1 MHNNIPAEPDPAN
14 GSDPQ
19 IDPYERFNELAMRL
33 QKHGASPWNLLDDQL
48 MDNLIGTDQPEV
60 DPDFADLANSL
71 RNLQLFSIV
80 ERDLVAD
87 VDFNTSEELLDD
99 DVPIQ
104 EFEKA
109 TVLGRFELREIIGRG
124 SFGIVYRAFDRLTR
138 REVALKMPRPE
149 LRGLKTIKERFYREA
164 ASMSQLVHPGLVPL
178 LDIGVAEG
186 MPYLVSRLVN
196 GPNLEQW
203 LELTI
208 RPISPKLAAVW
219 IKQLAEAIDH
229 LHQRNILHCDLKP
242 SNILLE
248 HPYAEDPVEL
258 PPEHLAVRV
267 TDFGSASRI
276 RSEKN
281 LKTNDLQGTLCFMAP
296 EQLQANS
303 HIDARTDVY
312 AVSAILYELLT
323 DKPVFNEPD
332 PAQLRDDISHKTPIA
347 PRTIRHELPVALEA
361 IAMKGLSKN
370 PENRYQSAGEMAEDL
385 DAWLNYRTPQVLKHD
400 PIRRTSL
407 FFRRNR
413 LIASFLFVMMVG
425 VTTFFVLRVQQNRF
439 LHQLDVERFRLSW
452 WNDYVNSMETAQKYL
467 AYNNKERLNELLDET
482 SAWPADAEVKDDP
495 REFSWYYLNQE
506 RRKMSKLVDGLPE
519 NVLHYVMAAAPVSN
533 MIWVGGIDGFAREVD
548 PVQLKVIREISFSPN
563 APIDSIAVSP
573 DNQYLAIGKS
583 NGHIDLYSLKESRLI
598 SNKKGHSS
606 QVVSLAFT
614 LDSQKLI
621 SSGFDGR
628 LVIRDIEKA
637 TELIYQSEP
646 SPNTNKKPRL
656 YSTTLLP
663 GQTHLA
669 VCSEDKK
676 IRIIDIAT
684 AKLTKSLLGHF
695 DEVIQSLVSAN
706 GKWLISAS
714 KDRTIA
720 FWDLNTMELANQ
732 ISMDQN
738 LGQFNSASQ
747 TGLRTERFS
756 PLANIYGMNAVA
768 IDLGSG
774 HIDIFGIP
782 SGSKIGRLNGHQKS
796 VTSIVYQ
803 PWNRSIASIGRDFEM
818 RIWDQPCRDLIPDIR
833 FFEIK
838 PESNGKETIFL
849 SDDFND
855 RSQILTG
862 GQNVKTIKTLIDG
875 EFKDSATAFHGK
887 YLGVIKKRLDQK
899 EAGQVTQTF
908 QFATNALEPDQ
919 EKFTRKIEWREV
931 KNFPL
936 KLRITDP
943 IVHGSK
949 TKPYFV
955 VIDGDQNLYFI
966 DLTDDKSPK
975 TIFIAD
981 KVQDACFAPN
991 QNEILVIR
999 SVQSSQLFWN
1009 IDKSSWTKKAGE
1021 YSGSD
1026 WSTASYSPDGTL
1038 IAIYKV
1044 GGKLLI
1050 FDKKTFKLEKEIHLP
1065 EIGNRRVRNILWNRD
1080 SKQILVSMSIKE
1092 MLLLDYKT
1100 GKPLLRWDFGMRMIH
1115 DVQFSNDGESI
1126 WVLEGSTIFDR
1137 LKSTQRRL
1145 FRFYAPRNKT
1155 TETITKPE
1163 SGQITLSP

>member
-1 MHNNIPAEPDPAN
+1 MHNHIPEPDPSN

-19 IDPYERFNELAMRL
+19 IDPYERFNELAIRL
-33 QKHGASPWNLLDDQL
+33 QKHGDSPWNLLDDQL
-48 MDNLIGTDQPEV
+48 MDKLIGGDQLEV
-60 DPDFADLANSL
+60 DPDFTDLANSL
-71 RNLQLFSIV
+71 RHLQLFSMI
-80 ERDLVAD
+80 ERDLESD
-87 VDFNTSEELLDD
+87 IDFNTSEELLDD

-104 EFEKA
+104 EFEKT

-124 SFGIVYRAFDRLTR
+124 SYGIVYRAFDRITR

-229 LHQRNILHCDLKP
+229 LHLRNILHCDLKP

-258 PPEHLAVRV
+258 PPEHLAIRV

-281 LKTNDLQGTLCFMAP
+281 SKTNDLQGTLCFMAP
-296 EQLQANS
+296 EQLQAKAN
-303 HIDARTDVY
+303 IDARTDVY
-312 AVSAILYELLT
+312 AISAILYELLT

-332 PAQLRDDISHKTPIA
+332 PAQLRDNISHKTPIA

-361 IAMKGLSKN
+361 IAMKGLSKA
-370 PENRYQSAGEMAEDL
+370 PEDRYQSAGEMAEDL
-385 DAWLNYRTPQVLKHD
+385 DAWLNYRTPQVLRHD

-413 LIASFLFVMMVG
+413 LITGFLFVIMVG
-425 VTTFFVLRVQQNRF
+425 VITSIILRTQQNRI
-439 LHQLDVERFRLSW
+439 LHQLDVERVRLSW
-452 WNDYVNSMETAQKYL
+452 WNEYVNSMETAQKYL

-482 SAWPADAEVKDDP
+482 RAWPADAEVKDDP
-495 REFSWYYLNQE
+495 REFSWYYLNHE
-506 RRKMSKLVDGLPE
+506 RRKMSELVNGLPE
-519 NVLHYVMAAAPVSN
+519 NVVHYVMAAAPLSKT
-533 MIWVGGIDGFAREVD
+533 IWVGGFDGVAREVD
-548 PVQLKVIREISFSPN
+548 PLQLKVVREIRFSPV
-563 APIDSIAVSP
+563 APIDSIAVSS

-583 NGHIDLYSLKESRLI
+583 SGYVHLYSLKKDGLI
-598 SNKKGHSS
+598 STEKGHSS
-606 QVVSLAFT
+606 QVVSMAFT
-614 LDSQKLI
+614 TDSQKLI

-637 TELIYQSEP
+637 TKLIYQSEFSSKSETP
-646 SPNTNKKPRL
+646 PRL
-656 YSTTLLP
+656 YSIALLP
-663 GQTHLA
+663 DQTHLA

-676 IRIIDIAT
+676 IRIIDITT
-684 AKLTKSLLGHF
+684 AKLTNTLFGHF
-695 DEVIQSLVSAN
+695 DVVIQAIVSSN

-714 KDRTIA
+714 KDRTVA

-747 TGLRTERFS
+747 TGMRTERFS
-756 PLANIYGMNAVA
+756 SLANIYGMNAVA

-774 HIDIFGIP
+774 HIDILGVP
-782 SGSKIGRLNGHQKS
+782 SGSKIGRLNGHQNS

-803 PWNRSIASIGRDFEM
+803 PWNRSIASIGRDLQM
-818 RIWDQPCRDLIPDIR
+818 RIWEQPCRDLIPDIR

-838 PESNGKETIFL
+838 RELNGKETIFL

-855 RSQILTG
+855 RSQTLIG
-862 GQNVKTIKTLIDG
+862 EQNVKTINSLIDG

-887 YLGVIKKRLDQK
+887 YLGVLKKRLDQK
-899 EAGQVTQTF
+899 DGEPVTQTF
-908 QFATNALEPDQ
+908 QFATNVLESDQ
-919 EKFTRKIEWREV
+919 ETFSRKVEWREV

-936 KLRITDP
+936 ELRLTDP
-943 IVHGSK
+943 IVHGNK

-955 VIDGDQNLYFI
+955 VIDGDQNLYLI
-966 DLTDDKSPK
+966 DLTNDKSPK
-975 TIFIAD
+975 AIFIAD

-1009 IDKSSWTKKAGE
+1009 IDTSAWTKTSGE
-1021 YSGSD
+1021 LSGSD
-1026 WSTASYSPDGTL
+1026 CSTASYSPDGSL

-1050 FDKKTFKLEKEIHLP
+1050 YHRNNFKLEKEMHLP
-1065 EIGNRRVRNILWNRD
+1065 EIGNRRVRNILWSPD
-1080 SKQILVSMSIKE
+1080 SKQLLVSMSIKE
-1092 MLLLDYKT
+1092 MFLIDCKT
-1100 GKPLLRWDFGMRMIH
+1100 GKPLLRWDFGLRMIH
-1115 DVQFSNDGESI
+1115 DIQFSNDGESI
-1126 WVLEGSTIFDR
+1126 WVLEGTTIFDR
-1137 LKSTQRRL
+1137 LKSSQRRL

-1155 TETITKPE
+1155 IETLTKPE
-1163 SGQITLSP
+1163 SGQIALKP